1 MTNRLFINGRF
12 LAQPQTGTQRYAVEL
27 LKALDELIDCGKV
40 DLAGVK
46 LTILAPPEK
55 LNPLA
60 LNHIPVRVTGGLKGN
75 LWEQTCLPWF
85 ARTGLLFS
93 PCNIGPWL
101 HANQAVTIHDVSV
114 FASPESYS
122 RAFRWKY
129 ATTFKVLSKTA
140 KQVFT
145 DLIFSRDEL
154 IRVIGMRPEKIQV
167 VPLGREHIFHIS
179 ADTGIFEQHQ
189 IGSKPYIL
197 AVSSNSPHKNFPRL
211 VEAVGQLGHGNYDV
225 VIVGGTFSKVFQT
238 QEYTL
243 PPFVKRIGYISDGEL
258 RALFERAACFVYPS
272 YYEGFG
278 LPPLEAMTLGCP
290 VAVSRAAS
298 LPEVCGDAA
307 DYFDPFD
314 VTDIAQTV
322 FRLATDPIRQEML
335 RQRGLVR
342 ASHFSWKVTAEETWN
357 CLSALLSQDKSPEDH
372 SHH

>member
-1 MTNRLFINGRF
+1 MTDRLYINGRF

-27 LKALDELIDCGKV
+27 LKALDELIDCGQV
-40 DLAGVK
+40 DLADAALV
-46 LTILAPPEK
+46 ILAPPEK
-55 LNPLA
+55 LTPLA
-60 LNHIPVRVTGGLKGN
+60 LNHILIRVAGRLKGN

-93 PCNIGPWL
+93 PCNIGPIL
-101 HANQAVTIHDVSV
+101 HGYQAVTIHDASV

-129 ATTFKVLSKTA
+129 TTTFKVLSKTA
-140 KQVFT
+140 KHVFT
-145 DLIFSRDEL
+145 DSIFSRDEL
-154 IRVIGMRPEKIQV
+154 IRVTGMSPEKIQV
-167 VPLGREHIFHIS
+167 VPLGREHILEIQT
-179 ADTGIFEQHQ
+179 DTSIFDKHH

-197 AVSSNSPHKNFPRL
+197 AVSSYSPHKNFSRL

-238 QEYTL
+238 QDFVL
-243 PPFVKRIGYISDGEL
+243 PPFVKRLGYINDSEL
-258 RALFERAACFVYPS
+258 RALYERAACFVYPS

-290 VAVSRAAS
+290 VAVSKAAS
-298 LPEVCGDAA
+298 LPEVCGDAV

-322 FRLATDPIRQEML
+322 FRLATDPQRQEML
-335 RQRGLVR
+335 RQRGFVQSRL
-342 ASHFSWKVTAEETWN
+342 FSWKATAAETWKS
-357 CLSALLSQDKSPEDH
+357 LSTFLNQERPYKDH
-372 SHH
+372 